1 MTRQPIVGQG
11 QLIVKDSRLYSDTP
25 HSVRHLW
32 TSDRPDVEI
41 CTRQH
46 TTLTTDIHAPPEVLE
61 PAIPASER
69 SQTHALD
76 RAATG
81 IGF

>member
-1 MTRQPIVGQG
+1 MTTHNNYNRQ
-11 QLIVKDSRLYSDTP
+11 
-25 HSVRHLW
+25 
-32 TSDRPDVEI
+32 TSMLPAEF
-41 CTRQH
+41 
-46 TTLTTDIHAPPEVLE
+46 E

-81 IGF
+81 IGTPHTLVKIIMNTAIAF